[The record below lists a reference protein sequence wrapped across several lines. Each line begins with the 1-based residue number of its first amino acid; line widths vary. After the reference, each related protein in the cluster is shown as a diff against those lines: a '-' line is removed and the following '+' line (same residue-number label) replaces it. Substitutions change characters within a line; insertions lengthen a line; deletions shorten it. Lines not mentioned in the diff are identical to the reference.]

1 MVRVLSIFRYL
12 RFGAVAAVA
21 MTSLAYGQTSATGVD
36 PGTVPQNIE
45 DALHQMSDKAAVIF
59 VGQVIAIKRGGT
71 NSIAGVV
78 EVDFRVDQAIRGCS
92 PGTYSLH
99 EWAGLWAADD
109 QRYRVG
115 QRLLM
120 LLHAPSAAG
129 MSSPVDGL
137 DGAIPI
143 RGVDTSVLATNGA
156 TGRQVSVADLRWV
169 GVKLLHPV
177 AYRSK
182 SGRSNL
188 LPSPFVVPQRVASTI
203 NVTDPLVAAPFGE
216 TLGAESTSSQ
226 QTSVDTVVG
235 MLTSWQ
241 RVQYEIR

>member
-1 MVRVLSIFRYL
+1 MVRALSIFRYL
-12 RFGAVAAVA
+12 GTVVVVT
-21 MTSLAYGQTSATGVD
+21 MTSLVYGQTSTMGVD
-36 PGTVPQNIE
+36 PSALPQNIE
-45 DALHQMSDKAAVIF
+45 DALHQMSDKAAVVF
-59 VGQVIAIKRGGT
+59 VGQVLAIKRDGT

-78 EVDFRVDQAIRGCS
+78 EVDFSVDRAIRGCS
-92 PGTYSLH
+92 LGTYSLR

-143 RGVDTSVLATNGA
+143 RGVDTSVLTTTGA

-169 GVKLLHPV
+169 GIKLLHPV
-177 AYRSK
+177 VYRSG
-182 SGRSNL
+182 SVRSSF
-188 LPSPFVVPQRVASTI
+188 LPTPFVVPQRAASATDATGAPAP
-203 NVTDPLVAAPFGE
+203 VTFSGGIA
-216 TLGAESTSSQ
+216 GAESTPSQ
-226 QTSVDTVVG
+226 QASVDTVVG

-241 RVQYEIR
+241 AQHEVR